1 MFVFL
6 SLHPLRWQ
14 RRRVHW
20 IGCPGLAYAYWQS
33 THGAGHIPH
42 CASNTTFV
50 VLVYSNLGFLVTRSS
65 ISREDFRSPLLSTE
79 SGSPLMHWNSA
90 TIYPSWLQIYTKP
103 YYDSF
108 IASWQGSFCF
118 VNFCKNSSFAWLTL
132 IPITSYGV
140 QYLIFLRV
148 VYYFC
153 QTPLQLA
160 NPTQLQ
166 LVWVGVDFV
175 FPRKEEEPLPSF

>member
-1 MFVFL
+1 MKQIMIRRFL
-6 SLHPLRWQ
+6 NLDYLLKSNHSHQKYRCA
-14 RRRVHW
+14 R
-20 IGCPGLAYAYWQS
+20 C
-33 THGAGHIPH
+33 HIRPC
-42 CASNTTFV
+42 CAIF
-50 VLVYSNLGFLVTRSS
+50 YSNLGFLNTRSS

-148 VYYFC
+148 LYHFC

-166 LVWVGVDFV
+166 LVGVGVDFV
-175 FPRKEEEPLPSF
+175 FLRKEGERRTILT